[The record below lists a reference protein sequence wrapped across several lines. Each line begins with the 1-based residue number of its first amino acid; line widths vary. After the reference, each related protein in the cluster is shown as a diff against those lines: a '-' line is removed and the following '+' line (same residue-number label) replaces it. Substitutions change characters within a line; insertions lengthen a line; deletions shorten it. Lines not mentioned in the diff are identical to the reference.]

1 MKPKKFYA
9 VFAGRQ
15 TGLFFTWPDCEAQV
29 KGYQGARYKSFPTR
43 VEAETALSMNLATSQ
58 TELFLLDSQVNSR
71 PRPGLTAKNTQN
83 KPDGS
88 VPYILD
94 SLSVDASCLGN
105 PGDVEYRGVHTETK
119 EVLFA
124 VGPLAYGTNNIG
136 EFLAIVDGL
145 QYLQAQGLT
154 IPIYSD
160 SATGMS
166 WVKKKRVQ
174 TQLARRPGNQE
185 IFQRIDE
192 ALAWLQENTYT
203 NPILKWDTVH
213 WGEIPADYGRKSR

>member
-1 MKPKKFYA
+1 MPKSKKFYA
-9 VFAGRQ
+9 VFEGRQ

-29 KGYQGARYKSFPTR
+29 KGYKGARYKSFPTR
-43 VEAETALSMNLATSQ
+43 AEAETALMLNQATSQ

-71 PRPGLTAKNTQN
+71 PGLTAHPQSDS
-83 KPDGS
+83 P

-105 PGDVEYRGVHTETK
+105 PGDVEYRGVHTGTK
-119 EVLFA
+119 EILFA
-124 VGPLAYGTNNIG
+124 VGPLAYGTNNLG
-136 EFLAIVDGL
+136 EFLGIVDGL
-145 QYLQAQGLT
+145 RYLQARGLT

-174 TQLARRPGNQE
+174 TKLARRPENQD
-185 IFQRIDE
+185 IFERIDQ
-192 ALAWLQENTYT
+192 ALEWLNHHTYP
-203 NPILKWDTVH
+203 NPILKWDTVN

>member
-1 MKPKKFYA
+1 MPKSKKFYA

-43 VEAETALSMNLATSQ
+43 DQAEVALTMSQATSQ
-58 TELFLLDSQVNSR
+58 TELFLFASQVTPL
-71 PRPGLTAKNTQN
+71 PRPGQTP
-83 KPDGS
+83 PDQPTRN
-88 VPYILD
+88 VLYILD

-105 PGDVEYRGVHTETK
+105 PGDVEYRGVHTGTK

-174 TQLARRPGNQE
+174 TKLARRPGNQE
-185 IFQRIDE
+185 IFTRIDE
-192 ALAWLQENTYT
+192 ALAWLHYHTYP
-203 NPILKWDTVH
+203 NPILKWDTVN

>member
-9 VFAGRQ
+9 VFEGRQ
-15 TGLFFTWPDCEAQV
+15 TGLFLTWPDCEAQV
-29 KGYQGARYKSFPTR
+29 KGYKGARYKSFPTR
-43 VEAETALSMNLATSQ
+43 VEAETALSMSQATSQ
-58 TELFLLDSQVNSR
+58 TELFLLESQVNSR
-71 PRPGLTAKNTQN
+71 PRPN
-83 KPDGS
+83 KTPPHKPNDK

-105 PGDVEYRGVHTETK
+105 PGDVEYRGVHTDTK

-124 VGPLAYGTNNIG
+124 VGPLAYGTNNLG
-136 EFLAIVDGL
+136 EFLGIVDGL

-166 WVKKKRVQ
+166 WVRKKRVQ
-174 TQLARRPGNQE
+174 TKLARRPGNQE
-185 IFQRIDE
+185 IFTRIDE
-192 ALAWLQENTYT
+192 ALAWLQENTYA
-203 NPILKWDTVH
+203 NPILKWDTVN